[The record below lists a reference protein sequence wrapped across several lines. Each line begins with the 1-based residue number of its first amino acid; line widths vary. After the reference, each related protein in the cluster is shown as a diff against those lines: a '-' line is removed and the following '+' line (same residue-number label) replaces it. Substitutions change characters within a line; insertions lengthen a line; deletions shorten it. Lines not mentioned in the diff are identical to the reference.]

1 VANGYLYEIG
11 GQDTNFIRDT
21 VYYAKLNADGT
32 IGSWAATTS
41 INVSGSQPRIGAT
54 SVVANGYLYEIGGY
68 DGTYRDTVYYA
79 KLNADGTI
87 GSWAATNPINVA
99 SVSQPRYR
107 ASSVTAN
114 GYVYV
119 IGGLEATLTTKDTVY
134 YAKLNADGTI
144 GSWAAT
150 TSINVSGSQPRAN
163 ATGIIAN
170 GYIYVIGGYGALSNS
185 LDTVYYASTPRTQ
198 LYGSLDLVGLQA
210 GTLGDPGDQNSYGS
224 VGGSITAGNITAV
237 GGLQVLGTS
246 NFSQGIGID
255 NGGLSITNG
264 SLALGSAGASG
275 VNGLLVFKNS
285 TNSNTVSIVSGVTT
299 AVAGSG
305 YTLTLPTGLPGSTQC
320 LASTSTGTLLFTSCG
335 GGGAFTVVL
344 SPEYPSTVLE
354 PSSSGNNIGTLTSD
368 FCSGTRLLSVNT
380 SVCAATDQHHYFSWT
395 ANATN
400 DYDIWTQWQV
410 PNDLSSWGSTPVS
423 LYGWDTTS
431 TSDYATI
438 TVYKKGSGTACGTA
452 TDSSGG
458 GSTWHSINI
467 TSLSGCGT
475 PVAGDVL
482 EIKVNVKVGVN
493 NDFTRVGEITLS
505 YNK

>member
-1 VANGYLYEIG
+1 MQIDLTGGTTGIVTNGVDGLQISTEFGNGTAN
-11 GQDTNFIRDT
+11 TNSGLHVSVTPVSTPSGDETFYGVNI
-21 VYYAKLNADGT
+21 DGIT
-32 IGSWAATTS
+32 GTAANETA
-41 INVSGSQPRIGAT
+41 INVGSGWDTAFSAT
-54 SVVANGYLYEIGGY
+54 SSSATAFKIVNGSSKSVV
-68 DGTYRDTVYYA
+68 
-79 KLNADGTI
+79 TI
-87 GSWAATNPINVA
+87 DA
-99 SVSQPRYR
+99 S
-107 ASSVTAN
+107 A
-114 GYVYV
+114 
-119 IGGLEATLTTKDTVY
+119 
-134 YAKLNADGTI
+134 
-144 GSWAAT
+144 
-150 TSINVSGSQPRAN
+150 
-163 ATGIIAN
+163 
-170 GYIYVIGGYGALSNS
+170 
-185 LDTVYYASTPRTQ
+185 
-198 LYGSLDLVGLQA
+198 GSL
-210 GTLGDPGDQNSYGS
+210 
-224 VGGSITAGNITAV
+224 
-237 GGLQVLGTS
+237 VLG
-246 NFSQGIGID
+246 N
-255 NGGLSITNG
+255 
-264 SLALGSAGASG
+264 AGASG

-299 AVAGSG
+299 AGAGSG

-368 FCSGTRLLSVNT
+368 FCSGTSLLSVNT

>member
-11 GQDTNFIRDT
+11 GQNGSSQST
-21 VYYAKLNADGT
+21 VYSAKMN
-32 IGSWAATTS
+32 
-41 INVSGSQPRIGAT
+41 N
-54 SVVANGYLYEIGGY
+54 
-68 DGTYRDTVYYA
+68 
-79 KLNADGTI
+79 
-87 GSWAATNPINVA
+87 
-99 SVSQPRYR
+99 
-107 ASSVTAN
+107 
-114 GYVYV
+114 
-119 IGGLEATLTTKDTVY
+119 
-134 YAKLNADGTI
+134 DGTI

-299 AVAGSG
+299 AGAGSG

-368 FCSGTRLLSVNT
+368 FCSGTSLLSVNT